1 MDAAHG
7 SCTRKYYRP
16 RRRGG
21 YQPPVQ
27 LRCWS
32 VCGKCTR
39 TYLRRR
45 GRWSGLP
52 LSLPGPHCGPPRQA
66 AAQLL
71 RSLFLPQAALP
82 CGPHRPA
89 PRKRPL
95 VAGGDSCERQ
105 FVPPHPLRP
114 PCVKGAVSRQADW
127 GIVNRRSRVFCHR
140 RCSLAGHIGPHP
152 PQAGLFGGG
161 APAIRLVCLR
171 RGTFHRGKVPKTRRG
186 LRPPDSLGAARR
198 ASQEKASPRLLRST
212 RPSCPILPTPSR
224 LRAGQ

>member
-32 VCGKCTR
+32 VCGKRTR

-66 AAQLL
+66 AAQPL
-71 RSLFLPQAALP
+71 RSLHLPQAALP
-82 CGPHRPA
+82 CRPHRPE
-89 PRKRPL
+89 PNPGGSQRRRHSG
-95 VAGGDSCERQ
+95 VRAGGRLIAAPTAS
-105 FVPPHPLRP
+105 PPSWLRHTPPLK
-114 PCVKGAVSRQADW
+114 PCGRSGRLWPVRSTQALRHRRQADARCAPLRC
-127 GIVNRRSRVFCHR
+127 IA
-140 RCSLAGHIGPHP
+140 RCS
-152 PQAGLFGGG
+152 
-161 APAIRLVCLR
+161 VYR
-171 RGTFHRGKVPKTRRG
+171 RTLTPRH
-186 LRPPDSLGAARR
+186 
-198 ASQEKASPRLLRST
+198 SQCSE
-212 RPSCPILPTPSR
+212 IHF
-224 LRAGQ
+224 